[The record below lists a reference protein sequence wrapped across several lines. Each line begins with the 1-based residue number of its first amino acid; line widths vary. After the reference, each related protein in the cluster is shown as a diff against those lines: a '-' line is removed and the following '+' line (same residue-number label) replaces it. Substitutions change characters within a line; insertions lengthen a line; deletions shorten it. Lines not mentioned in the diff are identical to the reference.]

1 LGRGPKTDSGD
12 RNDPTSWR
20 KTAAHFFIPERPFR
34 ISVAS
39 GMTIFQKGIAGAIET
54 LQKLPALAPALEQ
67 AANIVSVCLAGGG
80 KLLVCGNGGSAA
92 DGSDFA
98 TEFTCKFATDRRPY
112 PALDL
117 AACGSLLTAIGND
130 YGFEQVFARQ
140 VRAFAVEG
148 DVLVAL
154 STSGNSPN
162 VVATLRTARELNVTS
177 VALLGRDGGLAKGL
191 SSVELI
197 VPSQTTARIQEAHKF
212 LLHVLCETVEERLAA
227 AG

>member
-1 LGRGPKTDSGD
+1 LGRELKTDSGG
-12 RNDPTSWR
+12 RNESGALA
-20 KTAAHFFIPERPFR
+20 KKAAHFFIPERPFR

-117 AACGSLLTAIGND
+117 SACGSLLTAIGND

-140 VRAFAVEG
+140 VRAFAAEE
-148 DVLVAL
+148 DVVVAL

-162 VVATLRTARELNVTS
+162 VVATLRTARELKRYFDRFARPRRRPGERIVLRRTDRSKSNHRAHPGGAQIPAARS
-177 VALLGRDGGLAKGL
+177 LRDGRRA
-191 SSVELI
+191 
-197 VPSQTTARIQEAHKF
+197 PRP
-212 LLHVLCETVEERLAA
+212 